1 MTPTSERMN
10 VRTTLTPV
18 LLAVTG
24 VLFVVYP
31 VVRPYSDETSSAGA
45 VALGS
50 AAWIA
55 SHVFAMVGFVLLGLV
70 MLFLGEQ
77 LAATPGQ
84 RPARVATVLTWV
96 GVGLTLPYYGAEA
109 FGLNA
114 IAERA
119 VRDDDVALLELADPV
134 RYGPVQAVMFGGGLL
149 LLAAG
154 AIAAAVAV
162 RRYGLVPS
170 WSGVPLAV
178 GLALFIPQFFGPPS
192 LRIAHGV
199 LVGIGC
205 LLLAWSIRR
214 QPRA

>member
-119 VRDDDVALLELADPV
+119 VR
-134 RYGPVQAVMFGGGLL
+134 YGPVQAVMFGGGLL